1 MKKLSMLIVA
11 AVLSLGLPV
20 SAKAAEYQV
29 DKDHTSIGF
38 SVKHMVISN
47 VKGYFKDYSGG
58 FSFDEKTKTI
68 SKADLTV
75 KAATIN
81 TEVADRDAD
90 LRSERFLNA
99 EKFPNI
105 TFVLKKSQLLGGNAM
120 RVVGDLSIRGVTKE
134 IVLEGEYLG
143 SAKDPKGNQRVGF
156 TATGKIKRGD
166 FGLKWNQLLETGGVL
181 VGEEV
186 KLLIEVEGVLK
197 P

>member
-1 MKKLSMLIVA
+1 M
-11 AVLSLGLPV
+11 SLGRP
-20 SAKAAEYQV
+20 AAAAEYQV
-29 DKDHTSIGF
+29 DRDHTSIGF

-47 VKGYFKDYSGG
+47 VKGYFRDYSGG
-58 FSFDEKTKTI
+58 FSFDEKTKTF

-75 KAATIN
+75 KAASVDTQ
-81 TEVADRDAD
+81 VVDRDKD
-90 LRSERFLNA
+90 LRSANFFDV
-99 EKFPNI
+99 EKHPDI
-105 TFVLKKSQLLGGNAM
+105 TFILKKSQALGGNAM

-166 FGLKWNQLLETGGVL
+166 FGLKWNQIIETGGVL

>member
-1 MKKLSMLIVA
+1 MKKLLMLIVA
-11 AVLSLGLPV
+11 AVLSLGRP
-20 SAKAAEYQV
+20 AAAADYQV
-29 DKDHTSIGF
+29 DKNHTSIGF

-47 VKGYFKDYSGG
+47 VKGYFRDYSGG

-90 LRSERFLNA
+90 LRSERFLNV
-99 EKFPNI
+99 EKFPDI
-105 TFVLKKSQLLGGNAM
+105 TFVLKKSQQLGGNAM

-143 SAKDPKGNQRVGF
+143 SAKDPQGNQRVGF

-166 FGLKWNQLLETGGVL
+166 YGLKWNQLLETGGVL

>member
-1 MKKLSMLIVA
+1 MKKLLMLIVA
-11 AVLSLGLPV
+11 AVLSAGRP
-20 SAKAAEYQV
+20 AAAADYRV

-38 SVKHMVISN
+38 SVRHMVISN

-68 SKADLTV
+68 SKADLSV

-105 TFVLKKSQLLGGNAM
+105 TFALKKSELLGGNAM
-120 RVVGDLSIRGVTKE
+120 RVVGDLTIRGVTKE

-197 P
+197 S

>member
-1 MKKLSMLIVA
+1 MKKLLMLITA
-11 AVLSLGLPV
+11 AALSAGMP
-20 SAKAAEYQV
+20 AAAADYRV

-58 FSFDEKTKTI
+58 FSFDEKTKTL
-68 SKADLTV
+68 SKADLTI

-81 TEVADRDAD
+81 SEVADRDAD

-105 TFVLKKSQLLGGNAM
+105 TFALKKSELLGGDAM
-120 RVVGDLSIRGVTKE
+120 RVVGNLTIRGVTKE
-134 IVLEGEYLG
+134 VVLEGEYLG
-143 SAKDPKGNQRVGF
+143 SAKDPKGNRRVGF
-156 TATGKIKRGD
+156 TAAGKIKRGD

-186 KLLIEVEGVLK
+186 KILIEVEGVLK